1 VTTDYT
7 DIVARFTDELAA
19 ETLAKFIADAGIS
32 CDVVDRGDIVA
43 PMPESYGV
51 RVPRDRI
58 DELKDILKL
67 TPVAKRLTPVAAEL
81 MAGRLA
87 RENVP
92 SYIGGWHLFGGGGI
106 WGGTSDLQLDAT
118 RTLKETKEPG
128 YMIAVPALLFKKA
141 MRILN
146 QAPISEAELT
156 NLALDTAPDP
166 KYPT

>member
-1 VTTDYT
+1 MTTDYT
-7 DIVARFTDELAA
+7 DIVARFTDQLAA

-58 DELKDILKL
+58 DELRDILKL

-87 RENVP
+87 REGIPCYV
-92 SYIGGWHLFGGGGI
+92 GGWHSFGVM
-106 WGGTSDLQLDAT
+106 WGGDRQRDART
-118 RTLKETKEPG
+118 TLKETKEQG
-128 YMIAVPALLFKKA
+128 YMVAVPESRFKAA
-141 MRILN
+141 MRVLN
-146 QAPISEAELT
+146 EPPISDAELT
-156 NLALDTAPDP
+156 ELALRTPPDP
-166 KYPT
+166 DDPP